1 MLYVLFFSLA
11 GGEDVVDIGTAEVE
25 TTQNTIDEALE
36 GFGGPGG
43 G

>member
-11 GGEDVVDIGTAEVE
+11 GGEDVVDKDTAEVE
-25 TTQNTIDEALE
+25 TTQNTIDEVLK

>member
-1 MLYVLFFSLA
+1 MLFFSLA

-25 TTQNTIDEALE
+25 TTQNTMDEALE